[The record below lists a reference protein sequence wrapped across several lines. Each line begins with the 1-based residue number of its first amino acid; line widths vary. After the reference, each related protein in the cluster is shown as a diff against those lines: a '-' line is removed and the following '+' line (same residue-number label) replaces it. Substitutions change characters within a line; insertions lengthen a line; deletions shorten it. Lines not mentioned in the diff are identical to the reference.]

1 MTHIRLPNIT
11 GKTEAQQL
19 EQIKA
24 ISSMDELSAVTAKM
38 HIETSSPFFGFYIG
52 AD

>member
-19 EQIKA
+19 EQIKNYLFQLA
-24 ISSMDELSAVTAKM
+24 QELNYAFSALEEKQ
-38 HIETSSPFFGFYIG
+38 
-52 AD
+52 